1 MTEWLHI
8 LPFFKSASS
17 FRHFVYSINK
27 SLAIPTTDTT
37 FSQRYCIKCEEDM
50 KRNVRNN
57 MKCKMQEENNMCRK
71 LVVTNEIFLGARPI
85 CYEAYSLP
93 KGEVVE
99 LTEKQIKDALK
110 GLTTD
115 EVYGLRLSEVGELE
129 LDTDGFFTTNMM
141 KKIHTNTLVP
151 MVEDDCL
158 ANLFYIVIGT
168 HKEKGNTMYDVISSR
183 YERTSFTEEKVKTLL
198 DMHIISAG
206 AKMQGDKIV
215 VAPLEKPEQSKPQQ
229 PAEAKVEKTA
239 VADNK
244 TK

>member
-1 MTEWLHI
+1 M
-8 LPFFKSASS
+8 SRQNS
-17 FRHFVYSINK
+17 
-27 SLAIPTTDTT
+27 
-37 FSQRYCIKCEEDM
+37 
-50 KRNVRNN
+50 
-57 MKCKMQEENNMCRK
+57 KCKTQEENDMCRK
-71 LVVTNEIFLGARPI
+71 LVVTNEIFLGARAI

-115 EVYGLRLSEVGELE
+115 EVYGLVLSETGNLI
-129 LDTDGFFTTNMM
+129 LDTEKFFTTNMM

-206 AKMQGDKIV
+206 AKMQGDKVI
-215 VAPLEKPEQSKPQQ
+215 VAPLEKLEQSKPQQ
-229 PAEAKVEKTA
+229 SADTKIEKTTVTENEAK
-239 VADNK
+239 
-244 TK
+244 

>member
-1 MTEWLHI
+1 MKT
-8 LPFFKSASS
+8 
-17 FRHFVYSINK
+17 
-27 SLAIPTTDTT
+27 LAIPTTDIQ
-37 FSQRYCIKCEEDM
+37 FSQRYCIKCKEYI
-50 KRNVRNN
+50 KRNVQKNN
-57 MKCKMQEENNMCRK
+57 KCEMQKENDMCRK
-71 LVVTNEIFLGARPI
+71 LVVTNEIFLGTRPI

-115 EVYGLRLSEVGELE
+115 EVYGLALNESGELI
-129 LDTDGFFTTNMM
+129 LDTENFFTTNMM
-141 KKIHTNTLVP
+141 KKVHTNTLIP

-183 YERTSFTEEKVKTLL
+183 YERTTFTEEKVKTLL

-206 AKMQGDKIV
+206 AKMQGDNVI
-215 VAPLEKPEQSKPQQ
+215 VAPLEKLEQSRPQQ
-229 PAEAKVEKTA
+229 PADTKIEKTT
-239 VADNK
+239 VTEK
-244 TK
+244 LTK

>member
-1 MTEWLHI
+1 
-8 LPFFKSASS
+8 
-17 FRHFVYSINK
+17 
-27 SLAIPTTDTT
+27 
-37 FSQRYCIKCEEDM
+37 
-50 KRNVRNN
+50 
-57 MKCKMQEENNMCRK
+57 MCRK

-99 LTEKQIKDALK
+99 LTEKQIKDTLK

-115 EVYGLRLSEVGELE
+115 EVYGLKLSEAGELE
-129 LDTDGFFTTNMM
+129 LDTENFFTTNMM
-141 KKIHTNTLVP
+141 KKVHTNTLIP

-168 HKEKGNTMYDVISSR
+168 HKDKANTMYDVISSR
-183 YERTSFTEEKVKTLL
+183 YERTSFTEEKVRTLL

-206 AKMQGDKIV
+206 AKMQGDKIII
-215 VAPLEKPEQSKPQQ
+215 APLEKPEQSKPQQ

>member
-1 MTEWLHI
+1 M
-8 LPFFKSASS
+8 
-17 FRHFVYSINK
+17 SI
-27 SLAIPTTDTT
+27 
-37 FSQRYCIKCEEDM
+37 Q
-50 KRNVRNN
+50 NN
-57 MKCKMQEENNMCRK
+57 KCKTQEENNMCRK

-115 EVYGLRLSEVGELE
+115 EVYGLALSEAGELI
-129 LDTDGFFTTNMM
+129 LDTDKFFVTNMM

-168 HKEKGNTMYDVISSR
+168 HKEKGNTTYDVISSR

-206 AKMQGDKIV
+206 AKMQGDNVI
-215 VAPLEKPEQSKPQQ
+215 VAPLEKLEQSKPQQ
-229 PAEAKVEKTA
+229 SADTKIEKTTA
-239 VADNK
+239 TENQ

>member
-1 MTEWLHI
+1 M
-8 LPFFKSASS
+8 S
-17 FRHFVYSINK
+17 R
-27 SLAIPTTDTT
+27 
-37 FSQRYCIKCEEDM
+37 Q
-50 KRNVRNN
+50 NN
-57 MKCKMQEENNMCRK
+57 KCKAQEENNMCRK

-110 GLTTD
+110 SLTPD
-115 EVYGLRLSEVGELE
+115 EVYGLALSETGNLI
-129 LDTDGFFTTNMM
+129 LDTEKFFTTNMM

-206 AKMQGDKIV
+206 AKMQGDKVI

-229 PAEAKVEKTA
+229 PADTEVAKTTVTE
-239 VADNK
+239 NE

>member
-1 MTEWLHI
+1 
-8 LPFFKSASS
+8 
-17 FRHFVYSINK
+17 
-27 SLAIPTTDTT
+27 
-37 FSQRYCIKCEEDM
+37 
-50 KRNVRNN
+50 
-57 MKCKMQEENNMCRK
+57 MCRK
-71 LVVTNEIFLGARPI
+71 LVVTNEIFLGARAI

-99 LTEKQIKDALK
+99 LTEKQIKDTLK
-110 GLTTD
+110 DLTTD
-115 EVYGLRLSEVGELE
+115 EVYGLRLSEAGELE
-129 LDTDGFFTTNMM
+129 LDAVGFFTTNMM

-168 HKEKGNTMYDVISSR
+168 HKDKANTMYDVISSR
-183 YERTSFTEEKVKTLL
+183 YERTSFTEEKVRTLL

-206 AKMQGDKIV
+206 AKMQGDKII

-229 PAEAKVEKTA
+229 PAEAKVEETA

>member
-1 MTEWLHI
+1 
-8 LPFFKSASS
+8 
-17 FRHFVYSINK
+17 
-27 SLAIPTTDTT
+27 
-37 FSQRYCIKCEEDM
+37 
-50 KRNVRNN
+50 
-57 MKCKMQEENNMCRK
+57 MCRK

-99 LTEKQIKDALK
+99 LTEKQIKDTLK
-110 GLTTD
+110 GITTD
-115 EVYGLRLSEVGELE
+115 EVYGLKLSEAGELE
-129 LDTDGFFTTNMM
+129 FDTDGFFTTNMM

-168 HKEKGNTMYDVISSR
+168 HKDKGTTMYDVISSR

-206 AKMQGDKIV
+206 AKMQGDNVI
-215 VAPLEKPEQSKPQQ
+215 VAPLEKLEQSRPQQ
-229 PAEAKVEKTA
+229 PADTKIEKTT
-239 VADNK
+239 VTENL

>member
-1 MTEWLHI
+1 
-8 LPFFKSASS
+8 
-17 FRHFVYSINK
+17 
-27 SLAIPTTDTT
+27 
-37 FSQRYCIKCEEDM
+37 
-50 KRNVRNN
+50 
-57 MKCKMQEENNMCRK
+57 MCRK
-71 LVVTNEIFLGARPI
+71 LVVTNEIFLGARAI

-99 LTEKQIKDALK
+99 LTEKQIKDTLK
-110 GLTTD
+110 DLTTD
-115 EVYGLRLSEVGELE
+115 EVYEI
-129 LDTDGFFTTNMM
+129 LDGSDAVGFFTTNMM

-168 HKEKGNTMYDVISSR
+168 HKDKANTMYDVISSR
-183 YERTSFTEEKVKTLL
+183 YERTSFTEEKVRTLL

-206 AKMQGDKIV
+206 AKMQGDKII

>member
-1 MTEWLHI
+1 M
-8 LPFFKSASS
+8 S
-17 FRHFVYSINK
+17 RQNN
-27 SLAIPTTDTT
+27 
-37 FSQRYCIKCEEDM
+37 KCET
-50 KRNVRNN
+50 
-57 MKCKMQEENNMCRK
+57 QEENNMCRK

-99 LTEKQIKDALK
+99 LTEKQIKDAIK
-110 GLTTD
+110 GITTD
-115 EVYGLRLSEVGELE
+115 EVYGLALSEAGELI
-129 LDTDGFFTTNMM
+129 LDTDKFFVTNMM

-206 AKMQGDKIV
+206 AKMQGDNVI
-215 VAPLEKPEQSKPQQ
+215 VAPLEKLEQSKPQQ
-229 PAEAKVEKTA
+229 SADTKIEKTTVTENEAK
-239 VADNK
+239 
-244 TK
+244 

>member
-1 MTEWLHI
+1 
-8 LPFFKSASS
+8 
-17 FRHFVYSINK
+17 
-27 SLAIPTTDTT
+27 
-37 FSQRYCIKCEEDM
+37 
-50 KRNVRNN
+50 
-57 MKCKMQEENNMCRK
+57 MCRK
-71 LVVTNEIFLGARPI
+71 LVVTNEIFLGARAI

-99 LTEKQIKDALK
+99 LTEKQIKDILK

-115 EVYGLRLSEVGELE
+115 EIYGLALSEAGELA

-206 AKMQGDKIV
+206 AKMQGDNVI
-215 VAPLEKPEQSKPQQ
+215 VAPLEKLEQSKPQQ

-239 VADNK
+239 VAENE